1 MAVDAGPGPD
11 RESADLAKWE
21 AGIFC
26 MITEANT
33 YADVRFQL
41 SYALKQRTQP
51 ASVTVLDG
59 FQRNARRMWR
69 PSAGTAL

>member
-1 MAVDAGPGPD
+1 
-11 RESADLAKWE
+11 
-21 AGIFC
+21 

-51 ASVTVLDG
+51 ASTEILDA